1 MAAVQERIVCEM
13 CEAYMADAECELK
26 ETCPA
31 AGIVRRLKEA
41 EDTIKQQKKE
51 LKEKNEEIRK
61 LKAQVSDLRWKQS
74 YMIDPNAIGDCHE
87 MGG

>member
-51 LKEKNEEIRK
+51 LKEKNEELERRRIE
-61 LKAQVSDLRWKQS
+61 KQ
-74 YMIDPNAIGDCHE
+74 E
-87 MGG
+87 QEEKQ

>member
-1 MAAVQERIVCEM
+1 MPWDDDIDIGMMKKDFDKLVEVI
-13 CEAYMADAECELK
+13 
-26 ETCPA
+26 
-31 AGIVRRLKEA
+31 
-41 EDTIKQQKKE
+41 KKE

-74 YMIDPNAIGDCHE
+74 YMIDPNAIGDRHE

>member
-31 AGIVRRLKEA
+31 AGIIRR
-41 EDTIKQQKKE
+41 
-51 LKEKNEEIRK
+51 

-74 YMIDPNAIGDCHE
+74 YMIDPNAIGDRHE

>member
-1 MAAVQERIVCEM
+1 MMAAVQERIVCEM

-31 AGIVRRLKEA
+31 AGLKEA

-74 YMIDPNAIGDCHE
+74 YMIDPNAIGDRHE

>member
-1 MAAVQERIVCEM
+1 
-13 CEAYMADAECELK
+13 MADAECELK

-31 AGIVRRLKEA
+31 AEIVRRLKEA

-74 YMIDPNAIGDCHE
+74 YMIDPNTIGDRHE